1 MFRPHRF
8 FSVKPEKDWSPV
20 ASDHT
25 EAATIAQTK
34 EFMQVAKSDDLI
46 YELQSLAEWQ
56 PRVMEQTVPI
66 ILDCYAEWCGPCK
79 KLYPIL
85 EEKVKNLEGKVKM
98 VKLNI
103 DDLP

>member
-1 MFRPHRF
+1 MYQSHRL
-8 FSVKPEKDWSPV
+8 FSAKGDKDWSPV
-20 ASDHT
+20 ASDQS

-34 EFMQVAKSDDLI
+34 EFMQAAKSDDLI
-46 YELQSLAEWQ
+46 YELQALSDWQ

-85 EEKVKNLEGKVKM
+85 
-98 VKLNI
+98 
-103 DDLP
+103 